1 MKLRRQSLFPALLL
15 TLGLSVFDMSAWADV
30 MPKNYSGTWTE
41 HFKDGGIKSEAKYKN
56 GKKMG
61 ISILWY
67 KPGCP
72 MSVHFFKD
80 DVLNGP
86 MIKWEECEDIV
97 AIGEYKD
104 NRPWSGFFLVNPS
117 NAYPITST
125 TVHVSGFP
133 YYVMEY
139 TDGIPYKTLSKKM
152 LDRELDSNPIFRK
165 LIKRLNSKKNK
176 N

>member
-1 MKLRRQSLFPALLL
+1 MNLKRQSPFPVLLL
-15 TLGLSVFDMSAWADV
+15 TLALSISVPCALAEPV
-30 MPKNYSGTWTE
+30 PNNYSGTWTE
-41 HFKDGGIKSEAKYKN
+41 HFKDGGIKSETNYKN

-72 MSVHFFKD
+72 MSVHFFKN
-80 DVLNGP
+80 DVLDGP
-86 MIKWEECEDIV
+86 TIKWEKCEGIV

-104 NRPWSGFFLVNPS
+104 NSPWNGYFLVNPA

-125 TVHVSGFP
+125 TVRDRGFP

-139 TDGIPYKTLSKKM
+139 TDGIPYKTLSKTM
-152 LDRELDSNPIFRK
+152 LEHEVDSKPIFRK
-165 LIKRLNSKKNK
+165 LIERLNQKSKK
-176 N
+176 